1 MTSKPVEEL
10 AHKIPT
16 SAKVVSDYLTSE
28 RLPQPSFEVDA
39 PLQWPQLPS
48 DVFGARSELR
58 DATKK
63 LHDLATG
70 HRNLLT
76 WFTNSWTN
84 IATLQWISRFK
95 IADAIPLDR
104 VMPYTEIAKTAN
116 VDENLLRRF
125 LRHAMTFDIFC
136 EPRPAMVAHTA
147 QSSMLVKTHIMS
159 EYTRWNVEEIGRWSM
174 YTADAY
180 EKWGHKFGSDG
191 HTSQFNLANGTEKT
205 MFDVYS
211 EPGQEDKMVLF
222 GNYMRGHDGA
232 EGYDKSLYVHGYD
245 WGALGEATVVD
256 VGGGHGHISS
266 AIAREFPQLKF
277 IIQDLSDVVAHAETL
292 WPTDMK
298 GRATFQTH
306 NFFQLQP
313 CHGADVY
320 LFKHV
325 LHDWTDE
332 QVIEILKNTAIAMR
346 PGSRVLIVDGV
357 VPEPGTFKQHEES
370 AIRYEYNYRV

>member
-1 MTSKPVEEL
+1 MTSKPLEEL
-10 AHKIPT
+10 AHKIST

-48 DVFGARSELR
+48 DVFEARSELR

-95 IADAIPLDR
+95 ITDAIPLDR
-104 VMPYTEIAKTAN
+104 VVSYAEIAQTAN

-125 LRHAMTFDIFC
+125 LQHAMTFDIFC

-180 EKWGHKFGSDG
+180 DKWGHKFGSDG
-191 HTSQFNLANGTEKT
+191 HTPQFNLANGTEKT
-205 MFDVYS
+205 MFDVYI
-211 EPGQEDKMVLF
+211 
-222 GNYMRGHDGA
+222 
-232 EGYDKSLYVHGYD
+232 HGYD

-266 AIAREFPQLKF
+266 AIAREFPQLKS

-346 PGSRVLIVDGV
+346 PGSRILIVDGV

-370 AIRYEYNYRV
+370 AIRSDLSVKSIMEPQGAINSIIEVVKEDSATG